1 MVALKGYGQFC
12 PVSRAAEILAE
23 RWTPLVVRELLCGS
37 TRFNDL
43 QRGVPRMSPAL
54 LSRRLRELEHAG
66 IIERRRADHGSGWEY
81 HLTSAGL
88 ELRPIIEGMG
98 FWAQRWVRD
107 DLLADQNL
115 DPDLLMWDIRRC
127 VAAHDPPAERFIVQF
142 RFAGMPSSRRHY
154 WLVFDGGQ
162 PDLCMRDPGFEIDLL
177 VSCTVRTLTEIWL
190 GHVSVAAARKD
201 GRLELDGAPNLAD
214 RFASWFGGS
223 VFAAA
228 GAQPPGQA
236 ARPAVASRAGTR

>member
-1 MVALKGYGQFC
+1 MVAQRGYGQFC

-54 LSRRLRELEHAG
+54 LSRRLRELEYAG
-66 IIERRRADHGSGWEY
+66 IVERRRAARGSGWEY
-81 HLTSAGL
+81 HLTSAGQ

-127 VAAHDPPAERFIVQF
+127 VAARQPPAGRFIVQF

-154 WLVFDGGQ
+154 WLVFDGEQ
-162 PDLCMRDPGFEIDLL
+162 PDLCMRDPGFDVDLL
-177 VSCTVRTLTEIWL
+177 VSCTVRSLTEIWL
-190 GHVSVAAARKD
+190 GHLTVAAARKA
-201 GRLELDGAPNLAD
+201 GRLELDGAPRLAD
-214 RFASWFGGS
+214 QFASWFGGS
-223 VFAAA
+223 AFAAA
-228 GAQPPGQA
+228 GAQPPGQTLPA
-236 ARPAVASRAGTR
+236 AVAAEVGIR